1 MLQTFLLFVLL
12 NAIAFLLVLILH
24 IEYSACP
31 CHFAYDFFEN
41 LAYCFFKRFK
51 RCQITREPTW
61 DELRCSFGY
70 LIDSKTMRLHVCDGY
85 AVYIPHWPNSM
96 EHGLSFWQVIAK
108 LNEQEAILKDRID
121 CVMDSMLTFHF
132 LESIDQSYR
141 NLKRME
147 TFVLI
152 HKLNGVMH
160 ARHVMLK
167 PTRVSMWKSLYRGL
181 NGNVDLIKLIVDLA
195 LEA

>member
-1 MLQTFLLFVLL
+1 
-12 NAIAFLLVLILH
+12 
-24 IEYSACP
+24 
-31 CHFAYDFFEN
+31 
-41 LAYCFFKRFK
+41 
-51 RCQITREPTW
+51 
-61 DELRCSFGY
+61 
-70 LIDSKTMRLHVCDGY
+70 MRLHVCDGY

-96 EHGLSFWQVIAK
+96 EHGLSFWQVLAK

>member
-1 MLQTFLLFVLL
+1 
-12 NAIAFLLVLILH
+12 
-24 IEYSACP
+24 
-31 CHFAYDFFEN
+31 
-41 LAYCFFKRFK
+41 
-51 RCQITREPTW
+51 
-61 DELRCSFGY
+61 
-70 LIDSKTMRLHVCDGY
+70 
-85 AVYIPHWPNSM
+85 
-96 EHGLSFWQVIAK
+96 
-108 LNEQEAILKDRID
+108 
-121 CVMDSMLTFHF
+121 MDSMLTFHF

-160 ARHVMLK
+160 ARHEMLK

>member
-1 MLQTFLLFVLL
+1 
-12 NAIAFLLVLILH
+12 
-24 IEYSACP
+24 
-31 CHFAYDFFEN
+31 
-41 LAYCFFKRFK
+41 
-51 RCQITREPTW
+51 
-61 DELRCSFGY
+61 
-70 LIDSKTMRLHVCDGY
+70 MRLPVCDGF
-85 AVYIPHWPNSM
+85 AVHIPHWPNSM

-108 LNEQEAILKDRID
+108 LNEQEAILKNRID
-121 CVMDSMLTFHF
+121 RVMDCMLTFHF
-132 LESIDQSYR
+132 LESNDQSYQDF
-141 NLKRME
+141 KRKE
-147 TFVLI
+147 SFVLI